1 MWVTIIVWLVSFLL
15 SYSKT
20 KDAGKSAL
28 LATGAAAVAYY
39 TVEPT
44 NEDAIWGDATRDFL
58 GMSKPD
64 GDEALLGKAKTPTG
78 SSASSNI
85 VGATTQL
92 GTAAIQSTADVA
104 KSWGPA
110 GTVGAITAAGLT
122 KGVDKKWLL
131 AGAALA
137 LFLLLK

>member
-1 MWVTIIVWLVSFLL
+1 MWVTITVWLISFLL

-28 LATGAAAVAYY
+28 LATGAAAAAYY
-39 TVEPT
+39 TIEPT

-58 GMSKPD
+58 GMSKPA
-64 GDEALLGKAKTPTG
+64 GDEAILGTAPKPTG
-78 SSASSNI
+78 SSASSDI
-85 VGATTQL
+85 VGATAQL

-110 GTVGAITAAGLT
+110 GTIGAITAASLI
-122 KGVDKKWLL
+122 KGVDNRWLL
-131 AGAALA
+131 AGGALV
-137 LFLLLK
+137 LIMLMK

>member
-1 MWVTIIVWLVSFLL
+1 MWVTIIVWLISFLL

-28 LATGAAAVAYY
+28 LATGAAAAAYY
-39 TVEPT
+39 TIEPT
-44 NEDAIWGDATRDFL
+44 NENAIWGDATRDFL

-64 GDEALLGKAKTPTG
+64 GDEVILGTAKTPAG
-78 SSASSNI
+78 SSTASSV
-85 VGATTQL
+85 VGATAQL

-110 GTVGAITAAGLT
+110 GTVGAITATGLV
-122 KGVDKKWLL
+122 KGVDNRWLL

-137 LFLLLK
+137 LLVLMK